1 MSYYGSIFLNLVTVP
16 FHHIDMVWGIV
27 PLYVGWFLNELTSP
41 KPSFHTAMQTG
52 FSFVWASAHWL
63 WQYTHSAQHPGHITL
78 SALFAVNMAVTLL
91 VMGVGLVALWSG
103 IRRKYPPGCAFLGH
117 SRFSNYFMIL
127 IFPIQSNYIEW
138 SWARLAA
145 IFIFALPVWVLVNL
159 GMFFLRRPK
168 PGRRR

>member
-1 MSYYGSIFLNLVTVP
+1 MTTALAPLPAKSVQTQSLYQIAWRQFKRHSLAR
-16 FHHIDMVWGIV
+16 WGMLI
-27 PLYVGWFLNELTSP
+27 LALLF
-41 KPSFHTAMQTG
+41 
-52 FSFVWASAHWL
+52 
-63 WQYTHSAQHPGHITL
+63 L

-117 SRFSNYFMIL
+117 SRFSNYVMIL
-127 IFPIQSNYIEW
+127 IFPIQSKYIEW